1 MAAVLVLFALTATLF
16 LCLERA
22 NFSLPPVMVERVFAA
37 ATAVLSLQIVAA
49 AAVSF
54 LRQPW
59 AVAAEEPFSSPK
71 EPEMVAVVVVV
82 VVVVALS
89 VIVGSFSGVVAA
101 VELVLVKEEE
111 EEVVVVVVVVMEV
124 AFVLVVEV
132 VVA

>member
-1 MAAVLVLFALTATLF
+1 VAAVLVLFALTATLF

-82 VVVVALS
+82 VVVALS